1 MKTGT
6 STGRHLLNNGS
17 LATLKE
23 SSAKT
28 VLQQS
33 VILSEG
39 EPMNFYYPL
48 YLPELESKDPA

>member
-39 EPMNFYYPL
+39 EPMKLFYP
-48 YLPELESKDPA
+48 